1 MGLKSEVYYQVRFI
15 MAGVQY
21 MKLYKSQDEIKELR
35 TKDLK
40 EARKTKPKNKETVIF
55 FGMAPEIIIII

>member
-1 MGLKSEVYYQVRFI
+1 

-21 MKLYKSQDEIKELR
+21 MKLYKSQDEIKELQ

-40 EARKTKPKNKETVIF
+40 EARKTKPKNKEAVIF